1 MVQEYDF
8 DAPVRILEKMMH
20 SLADTEDQQVV
31 VLGQVLAAE
40 INIGYE
46 EIVNT
51 QVGDCLCYVSCLSV
65 INSHSGAFYRV
76 LSLRCYLSMD
86 TRSTIYQI

>member
-1 MVQEYDF
+1 MDTLPKTLYGIFLKVSSLVVQEYDF

-20 SLADTEDQQVV
+20 SLADPEDQQVV
-31 VLGQVLAAE
+31 VLGHVLAAE

-51 QVGDCLCYVSCLSV
+51 QAGLGHTHLIPLHELIEMC
-65 INSHSGAFYRV
+65 
-76 LSLRCYLSMD
+76 
-86 TRSTIYQI
+86 

>member
-1 MVQEYDF
+1 MERCGYLLTICVNFASAKTSPLMMQEYDF

-20 SLADTEDQQVV
+20 SLADTVDQQVV

-51 QVGDCLCYVSCLSV
+51 QAGLPS
-65 INSHSGAFYRV
+65 
-76 LSLRCYLSMD
+76 
-86 TRSTIYQI
+86 

>member
-1 MVQEYDF
+1 MMQEYDF

-20 SLADTEDQQVV
+20 SLADTVDQQVV

-51 QVGDCLCYVSCLSV
+51 QAGLPS
-65 INSHSGAFYRV
+65 
-76 LSLRCYLSMD
+76 
-86 TRSTIYQI
+86 